1 MKKNR
6 TIFCDIDGTIF
17 KYRKFE
23 TYKTT
28 NPELTPGA
36 LEKIKQWKQQDCM
49 IILTTARP
57 EEYRTHTIRELALH
71 EVPWDRLIM
80 GIERGPRYLI
90 NDMDPAKPGLRAIA
104 HNLIRDEGM
113 KTLTIGETEEVI

>member
-1 MKKNR
+1 MPKSKDKKN

-28 NPELTPGA
+28 EAEPIQSTIEYLKEQT
-36 LEKIKQWKQQDCM
+36 EKGHM
-49 IILTTARP
+49 VILTTARP
-57 EEYRTHTIRELALH
+57 DTLFEHTVWELGKH
-71 EVPWDRLIM
+71 FVPYHKLVM

-90 NDMDPAKPGLRAIA
+90 NDIDPEAEGKRAIA
-104 HNLIRDEGM
+104 VNLIRDQGFN
-113 KTLTIGETEEVI
+113 